1 MGGQN
6 THKSATAIC
15 ARYNIKEPQEEIMEK
30 ITIKITVKN
39 RWLDN
44 DEYDQYGQ
52 LIRWANP
59 DPTVAWNSG
68 CWDREDGEGVML
80 EMPAS
85 KFRELTGHII
95 YGGNVEARGMH
106 KVTILFGDYTRL
118 KAYRSE
124 GVIIKRTRKRT
135 ARPKQVR
142 ALPKRDKLQEVR
154 EGRGQQLKGMKCR
167 VRRKAK

>member
-1 MGGQN
+1 MSN
-6 THKSATAIC
+6 E
-15 ARYNIKEPQEEIMEK
+15 R
-30 ITIKITVKN
+30 ITVLINVKD
-39 RWLDN
+39 RWCDN

-59 DPTVAWNSG
+59 DPTVVWNSG

-80 EMPAS
+80 EMTAS

-95 YGGNVEARGMH
+95 YGGNVEARGIH

-124 GVIIKRTRKRT
+124 GVIIKRARKRT

-142 ALPKRDKLQEVR
+142 ALPKRNKLQEVR
-154 EGRGQQLKGMKCR
+154 EGRAQQLKGMKCR
-167 VRRKAK
+167 VRKKAK

>member
-1 MGGQN
+1 MGN
-6 THKSATAIC
+6 E
-15 ARYNIKEPQEEIMEK
+15 R

-39 RWLDN
+39 RWCDN
-44 DEYDQYGQ
+44 DEYDQYGE

-59 DPTVAWNSG
+59 DPTVVWNSG
-68 CWDREDGEGVML
+68 CWDREDGEGVMM
-80 EMPAS
+80 EMLAS

-95 YGGNVEARGMH
+95 YGGSIEARGIH
-106 KVTILFGDYTRL
+106 KISIPFGDYTRL
-118 KAYRSE
+118 KSYRSA

-142 ALPKRDKLQEVR
+142 TLPKRNKLQEVR
-154 EGRGQQLKGMKCR
+154 EGRAQQLKGMKCR